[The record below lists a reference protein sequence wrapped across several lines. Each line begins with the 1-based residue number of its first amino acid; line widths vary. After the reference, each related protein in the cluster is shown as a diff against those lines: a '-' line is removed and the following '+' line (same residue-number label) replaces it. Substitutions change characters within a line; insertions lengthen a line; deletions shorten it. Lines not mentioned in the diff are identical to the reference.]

1 MSYLDAVKTGREKV
15 PRRTLIYGAHGVGK
29 TTWAAGWPNPVL
41 IPTEDGYHHIDVPH
55 GPLIKTV
62 AGLQQA
68 IKDVTES
75 DFDTVILDSIDWA
88 EKLIVEELDASN
100 FDQSWGKGAVEIGHR
115 FDTVILDSIDWAEK
129 LIVEELDASN
139 FDQSW
144 GKGAVEIGHRISKLL
159 LLLNGC
165 RDAGKHVVLVGHQHI
180 AKIVRTDGKEYGS
193 HTVNLTK
200 HAARVVCEWADE
212 VLFAE
217 TDIIVKTSESKFGGI
232 AVDKGTRSLHTS
244 SSPLFDA
251 KNRIVGLPERFE
263 LSEVSS
269 YLEFV

>member
-115 FDTVILDSIDWAEK
+115 V
-129 LIVEELDASN
+129 
-139 FDQSW
+139 
-144 GKGAVEIGHRISKLL
+144 SKLL

-217 TDIIVKTSESKFGGI
+217 TDIIVKSSESKFGGI
-232 AVDKGTRSLHTS
+232 AVDKGTRSLHTA

-251 KNRIVGLPERFE
+251 KNRIVGLPGRFE

>member
-75 DFDTVILDSIDWA
+75 DFGTVILDSIDWA

-115 FDTVILDSIDWAEK
+115 V
-129 LIVEELDASN
+129 
-139 FDQSW
+139 
-144 GKGAVEIGHRISKLL
+144 SKLL
-159 LLLNGC
+159 QLLNGC

-180 AKIVRTDGKEYGS
+180 ARIVRTDGKEYGS

-217 TDIIVKTSESKFGGI
+217 TDVIVKSSESKFGGI